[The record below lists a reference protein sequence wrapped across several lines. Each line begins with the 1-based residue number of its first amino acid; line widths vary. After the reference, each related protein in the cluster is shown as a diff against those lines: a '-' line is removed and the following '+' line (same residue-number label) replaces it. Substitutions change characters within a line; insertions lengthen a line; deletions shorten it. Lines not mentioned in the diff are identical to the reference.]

1 MRSIKDKV
9 AWVTGAGTGIGEAAA
24 KALAAEGA
32 IVVLTGR
39 RKEPLEKV
47 AAVIKQAGG
56 RATIHSAD
64 LTKATS
70 VDRIAAAIKSEFGR
84 IDIVVNNAGVNVPNR
99 TWPKLTVEAIDNLV
113 HGNLSSAIYVSHAVL
128 PIMREQKDGLLIHTA
143 SMAGRN
149 ISPVSGPIYTSAK
162 HGVVAMSHTI
172 NLAECT
178 NGIRS
183 CVVLPGEVATEIMQF
198 RDPPELPETL
208 ARMVQPEDMGAV
220 FVFVARQPPHVCI
233 NEMWVTPT
241 HNRGYIAAMK
251 GREQQQEEARRKS
264 GKA

>member
-1 MRSIKDKV
+1 MRDITGKI

-32 IVVLTGR
+32 IVILTGR
-39 RKEPLEKV
+39 RKEPLDKV
-47 AAVIKQAGG
+47 QAVIAQAGG
-56 RATIHSAD
+56 KAVVQSGDLAKAAT
-64 LTKATS
+64 
-70 VDRIAAAIKSEFGR
+70 VDRIVKAIVAEFGR
-84 IDIVVNNAGVNVPNR
+84 IDIVVNNAGTNVPNR
-99 TWPKLTVEAIDNLV
+99 WWSKLTTEAIDTLV
-113 HGNLSSAIYVSHAVL
+113 HVNLSSAIYVTHAVL
-128 PIMREQKDGLLIHTA
+128 PVMRAQGDGQLIHTS

-149 ISPVSGPIYTSAK
+149 ISMVSGPIYTAAK

-172 NLAECT
+172 NLEECL

-183 CVVLPGEVATEIMQF
+183 TVILPGEVATDIMKL

-220 FVFVARQPPHVCI
+220 VAFVAKQPAHVCV

-241 HNRGYIAAMK
+241 HNRGYVAMVK
-251 GREQQQEEARRKS
+251 GRQAQWDEARA
-264 GKA
+264 KAKKA

>member
-1 MRSIKDKV
+1 MRDIKGKI

-24 KALAAEGA
+24 KALSAEGA
-32 IVVLTGR
+32 IVILTGR

-56 RATIHSAD
+56 KASIQSGD
-64 LTKATS
+64 LGKAAS
-70 VDRIAAAIKSEFGR
+70 VKRIVEAIMAEHGR
-84 IDIVVNNAGVNVPNR
+84 IDIVINNAGTNVPNR
-99 TWPKLTVEAIDNLV
+99 WWRNLTLEGIDTLV
-113 HGNLSSAIYVSHAVL
+113 AGNLQSAIYVTHAVL
-128 PIMREQKDGLLIHTA
+128 PIMRAQGDGQLIHTS

-149 ISPVSGPIYTSAK
+149 IGMVSGPIYTATK

-172 NLAECT
+172 NVEECQ

-183 CVVLPGEVATEIMQF
+183 TVILPGEVATEIMQF

-208 ARMVQPEDMGAV
+208 ARMVQPEDMGTVIA
-220 FVFVARQPPHVCI
+220 FVAKQPPHVCV

-241 HNRGYIAAMK
+241 HNRGYIAMVK
-251 GREQQQEEARRKS
+251 GRQAQWDEARQKG
-264 GKA
+264 GKG

>member
-1 MRSIKDKV
+1 MRSINGKI

-32 IVVLTGR
+32 IAVLTGR
-39 RKEPLEKV
+39 RREPLEKV
-47 AAVIKQAGG
+47 ASNITEAGGQAVIEPG
-56 RATIHSAD
+56 D
-64 LTKATS
+64 LTKAAS
-70 VDRIAAAIKSEFGR
+70 VDRIVAAIKTRFGR
-84 IDIVVNNAGVNVPNR
+84 LDIVVNNAGVNVPNR
-99 TWPKLTVEAIDNLV
+99 TWPRLTTEAIDNLI
-113 HGNLSSAIYVSHAVL
+113 HGNLSSAVYVSHAVL
-128 PIMREQKDGLLIHTA
+128 PIMRAQQDGLLIHTA

-149 ISPVSGPIYTSAK
+149 ISPVSGPIYTAAK

-172 NLAECT
+172 NLAECG

-183 CVVLPGEVATEIMQF
+183 CVILPGEVATEIMKF

-241 HNRGYIAAMK
+241 HNRGYLAAM
-251 GREQQQEEARRKS
+251 RAREEQQAEARA
-264 GKA
+264 KAGRG

>member
-1 MRSIKDKV
+1 MRSIKGKI

-32 IVVLTGR
+32 IVILTGR

-56 RATIHSAD
+56 MSSVQAGD
-64 LTKATS
+64 LTKAATIEKI
-70 VDRIAAAIKSEFGR
+70 VAAIMAAHGR

-99 TWPKLTVEAIDNLV
+99 TWPRLTAETIDTLV

-128 PIMREQKDGLLIHTA
+128 PIMRQQQDGLLIHTA

-149 ISPVSGPIYTSAK
+149 ISPVSGPIYTAAK

-172 NLAECT
+172 NLAECS

-183 CVVLPGEVATEIMQF
+183 CVILPGEVATEIMQF

-208 ARMVQPEDMGAV
+208 ARMVQPEDMGAA
-220 FVFVARQPPHVCI
+220 FVFVACQPPHVCI

-241 HNRGYIAAMK
+241 HNRGYIAAMR
-251 GREQQQEEARRKS
+251 GREQQQAEART
-264 GKA
+264 KAKG

>member
-1 MRSIKDKV
+1 MRSIEGKIT
-9 AWVTGAGTGIGEAAA
+9 WVTGAGTGIGEAAA

-32 IVVLTGR
+32 IVILTGR

-56 RATIHSAD
+56 KASVQSGDLSKSA
-64 LTKATS
+64 S
-70 VDRIAAAIKSEFGR
+70 VGRIVAAIMAEHGR
-84 IDIVVNNAGVNVPNR
+84 IDIVVNNAGTNVPKRWWSN
-99 TWPKLTVEAIDNLV
+99 LTAEAIDTLV
-113 HGNLSSAIYVSHAVL
+113 EGNLKSALYVTHAVL
-128 PIMREQKDGLLIHTA
+128 PIMRAQKDGQLIHTS

-149 ISPVSGPIYTSAK
+149 IGMVSGPIYTASK

-172 NLAECT
+172 NLEECL

-183 CVVLPGEVATEIMQF
+183 TVVLPGEVATEIMQF

-220 FVFVARQPPHVCI
+220 FVFVARQPPHVCV

-241 HNRGYIAAMK
+241 HNRSYVATLK
-251 GREQQQEEARRKS
+251 GRQAQWDEARAKA
-264 GKA
+264 GKT

>member
-1 MRSIKDKV
+1 MQDIKGKI

-32 IVVLTGR
+32 IVILTGR
-39 RKEPLEKV
+39 RKEPLAKV

-56 RATIHSAD
+56 TSSVQACD
-64 LTKATS
+64 LTKAAAVEKT
-70 VDRIAAAIKSEFGR
+70 VAAIMAEYGR
-84 IDIVVNNAGVNVPNR
+84 IDIVVSNAGTNVANR
-99 TWPKLTVEAIDNLV
+99 TWPKLTTETIDVLV
-113 HGNLSSAIYVSHAVL
+113 QGNLSSAIYVSHAVL
-128 PIMREQKDGLLIHTA
+128 PIMRAQGGGLLIHTS

-149 ISPVSGPIYTSAK
+149 ISPVSGPIYTAAK

-172 NLAECT
+172 NLAECQ

-183 CVVLPGEVATEIMQF
+183 TVILPGEVATEIMQV

-208 ARMVQPEDMGAV
+208 ARMVQPEDMGTV
-220 FVFVARQPPHVCI
+220 VVFVAKTPAHVCI

-251 GREQQQEEARRKS
+251 GREAQQAEARA
-264 GKA
+264 KAKV

>member
-1 MRSIKDKV
+1 MRDINGKI

-24 KALAAEGA
+24 KSLAAEGA
-32 IVVLTGR
+32 IVILTGR

-47 AAVIKQAGG
+47 AAIIKQAGG
-56 RATIHSAD
+56 RADVHAGD
-64 LTKATS
+64 LSKAS
-70 VDRIAAAIKSEFGR
+70 IVGKIAAAIKAEYGR
-84 IDIVVNNAGVNVPNR
+84 IDIVVNNAGTNVPNR
-99 TWPKLTVEAIDNLV
+99 WWSKLTTEAIDTLV
-113 HGNLSSAIYVSHAVL
+113 AGNLTSALYVTHAVL
-128 PIMREQKDGLLIHTA
+128 PIMREQGDGQLIHTS

-149 ISPVSGPIYTSAK
+149 IGMVSGPIYTAAK

-172 NLAECT
+172 NLEECL

-183 CVVLPGEVATEIMQF
+183 TVILPGEVATEIMQF

-208 ARMVQPEDMGAV
+208 AKMVQPEDMGIVVA
-220 FVFVARQPPHVCI
+220 FVAKQPPHVCV

-241 HNRGYIAAMK
+241 HNRGYVAMVK
-251 GREQQQEEARRKS
+251 GRQAQWDEARAKG

>member
-1 MRSIKDKV
+1 MRDITGKI

-32 IVVLTGR
+32 IVILTGR
-39 RKEPLEKV
+39 RKEPLDKV
-47 AAVIKQAGG
+47 QAVIAQAGG
-56 RATIHSAD
+56 KAVVQSGDLAKAAT
-64 LTKATS
+64 
-70 VDRIAAAIKSEFGR
+70 VDRIVKAIVAEFGR
-84 IDIVVNNAGVNVPNR
+84 IDIVVNNAGTNVPNR
-99 TWPKLTVEAIDNLV
+99 WWSKLTTEAIDTLV
-113 HGNLSSAIYVSHAVL
+113 HVNLSSAIYVTHAVL
-128 PIMREQKDGLLIHTA
+128 PVMRAQGDGQLIHTS

-149 ISPVSGPIYTSAK
+149 ISMVSGPIYTAAK

-172 NLAECT
+172 NLEECL

-183 CVVLPGEVATEIMQF
+183 TVILPGEVATDIMKF

-220 FVFVARQPPHVCI
+220 VAFVAKQPAHVCV

-241 HNRGYIAAMK
+241 HNRGYVAMVK
-251 GREQQQEEARRKS
+251 GRQAQWDEARA
-264 GKA
+264 KAKKA

>member
-1 MRSIKDKV
+1 VRDITGKI

-47 AAVIKQAGG
+47 RAIITQAGG
-56 RATIHSAD
+56 RATVQSGD
-64 LTKATS
+64 LGKAAT
-70 VDRIAAAIKSEFGR
+70 VERIVQAILAEHGR
-84 IDIVVNNAGVNVPNR
+84 LDIVVSNAGTNVPNR
-99 TWPKLTVEAIDNLV
+99 WWRNLTTEAIDTLV
-113 HGNLSSAIYVSHAVL
+113 AGNLQSALYVTHAVL
-128 PIMREQKDGLLIHTA
+128 PIMRQQGEGQLIHTS
-143 SMAGRN
+143 SMAGRS
-149 ISPVSGPIYTSAK
+149 IGMVSGPIYTAAK

-172 NLAECT
+172 NLEECL

-183 CVVLPGEVATEIMQF
+183 TVVLPGEVATEIMQF

-208 ARMVQPEDMGAV
+208 AKMVQPDDMGAV
-220 FVFVARQPPHVCI
+220 VAFVAKQPPHVCI

-241 HNRGYIAAMK
+241 HNRSYVAMVK
-251 GREQQQEEARRKS
+251 GRQAQWDEARAK
-264 GKA
+264 GKG

>member
-1 MRSIKDKV
+1 MQDIKGRI

-24 KALAAEGA
+24 KALAAEGV
-32 IVVLTGR
+32 IVILTGR

-47 AAVIKQAGG
+47 AAIIKQAGG
-56 RATIHSAD
+56 KASVQAGD
-64 LTKATS
+64 LTKSAT
-70 VDRIAAAIKSEFGR
+70 VDKIVAAIKAEHGR
-84 IDIVVNNAGVNVPNR
+84 IDIVVSNAGVNVTNR
-99 TWPKLTVEAIDNLV
+99 TWPKLTIEAIDNLLA
-113 HGNLSSAIYVSHAVL
+113 GNLTSAIYVSHAVL
-128 PIMREQKDGLLIHTA
+128 PIMREQQNGLLIHTA

-149 ISPVSGPIYTSAK
+149 ISPVSGPIYTAAK

-183 CVVLPGEVATEIMQF
+183 TVILPGEVATEIMQF

-208 ARMVQPEDMGAV
+208 ARMVQPEDMGAIV
-220 FVFVARQPPHVCI
+220 VFVAKQPAHVCV

-251 GREQQQEEARRKS
+251 GRQAQQDEARA
-264 GKA
+264 KAKG

>member
-1 MRSIKDKV
+1 MRDIKGKI

-24 KALAAEGA
+24 KALSAEGA
-32 IVVLTGR
+32 IVILTGR

-56 RATIHSAD
+56 KASVHSGD
-64 LTKATS
+64 LGKAAS
-70 VDRIAAAIKSEFGR
+70 VKRIVDAIMAEFGR
-84 IDIVVNNAGVNVPNR
+84 IDIVINNAGTNVPNR
-99 TWPKLTVEAIDNLV
+99 WWRNLTTESIDVLV
-113 HGNLSSAIYVSHAVL
+113 AGNLQSAIYVTHAVL
-128 PIMREQKDGLLIHTA
+128 PIMRAQGDGQLIHTS

-149 ISPVSGPIYTSAK
+149 IGMVSGPIYTATK

-172 NLAECT
+172 NVEECQ

-183 CVVLPGEVATEIMQF
+183 TVILPGEVATEIMQF

-208 ARMVQPEDMGAV
+208 ARMVQPEDMGTVIA
-220 FVFVARQPPHVCI
+220 FVAKQPPHVCV

-241 HNRGYIAAMK
+241 HNRGYIAMVK
-251 GREQQQEEARRKS
+251 GRQAQWDEARQKG
-264 GKA
+264 GKG

>member
-1 MRSIKDKV
+1 MRDIKGKI

-24 KALAAEGA
+24 KALSAEGA
-32 IVVLTGR
+32 IVILTGR

-56 RATIHSAD
+56 KASIQSGD
-64 LTKATS
+64 LGKAAS
-70 VDRIAAAIKSEFGR
+70 VKRIVEAIMAEHGR
-84 IDIVVNNAGVNVPNR
+84 IDIVINNAGTNVPNR
-99 TWPKLTVEAIDNLV
+99 WWRNLTLEGIDTLV
-113 HGNLSSAIYVSHAVL
+113 AGNLQSAIYVTHAVL
-128 PIMREQKDGLLIHTA
+128 PIMRAQGDGQLIHTS

-149 ISPVSGPIYTSAK
+149 IGMVSGPIYTATK

-172 NLAECT
+172 NVEECQ

-183 CVVLPGEVATEIMQF
+183 TVILPGEVATEIMQF

-208 ARMVQPEDMGAV
+208 AKMVQPEDMGTVIA
-220 FVFVARQPPHVCI
+220 FVAKQPPHVCV

-241 HNRGYIAAMK
+241 HNRGYIAMVK
-251 GREQQQEEARRKS
+251 GRQAQWDEARQKG
-264 GKA
+264 GKG